1 MYNLG
6 KLLKASRDSKNLTL
20 EQVEKATSITNS
32 RLSRMENNT
41 GKFPTPSDL
50 RKLAK
55 LYDLDIIFLFI
66 CAGFLDETD
75 LNNYQKCFKN
85 IEYLTAE
92 EISWIQKGIS
102 LLAQEHK
109 NSCNEGSNINDLQTR

>member
-1 MYNLG
+1 MCNLG
-6 KLLKASRDSKNLTL
+6 SLLKSSRDSKNLTL

-55 LYDLDIIFLFI
+55 LYDLDIVSLFI
-66 CAGFLDETD
+66 CAGFLEKGD
-75 LNNYQKCFKN
+75 LNNYQKCFRD
-85 IEYLTAE
+85 IEHLTTE
-92 EISWIQKGIS
+92 EISWIQEGIS
-102 LLAQEHK
+102 LLAQKHQ
-109 NSCNEGSNINDLQTR
+109 NQCTEGSNMNGL